1 MKKVLQSII
10 SFLIICSIISFVFIY
25 IIIYNTGLN
34 NLVEYKYKNFSNMEL
49 NDCILIDNNKLEVIG
64 DDPYV
69 VIHGLYTPI
78 KNIEIN
84 LSQEK
89 EYIKRLSIYY
99 DTGKQFNE
107 NERKSIAIKQN
118 ENNIILGINKKI
130 NSIRLDFED
139 INFGE
144 RKNQT
149 INIKYLWINP
159 KADIKFPISIW
170 LYNICFF
177 LFIKILIDTI
187 KVKNFYLIIVPTFV
201 IVYLY
206 DFIVLKYQS
215 LILILGIS
223 FISLIIFINLFYLEE
238 N

>member
-1 MKKVLQSII
+1 MKKILQSII